1 MTRVLCLVVMVL
13 KLSSLFCLRVMNNLT
28 VRDQRLAFIY
38 IFVHIVIID
47 YKHIDYCTSKH
58 KSM

>member
-28 VRDQRLAFIY
+28 VRDQRLAI
-38 IFVHIVIID
+38 IILVHIVLID